1 MMDAKMLFALAVGAL
16 VPLLV
21 GGLYTV
27 IRDFLNARVHVSCP
41 QAAPLAEVV
50 RAHDQLKTAV
60 NAVLVVQGPQ
70 LEALVA
76 LLEATKGQVNGNV
89 DRALE
94 KARGARETFG
104 QYQTEQLKVGQ

>member
-1 MMDAKMLFALAVGAL
+1 MDAKLLATLAVGAL
-16 VPLLV
+16 VPLVV
-21 GGLYTV
+21 GGLYSV
-27 IRDFLNARVHVSCP
+27 VRDYLKARVHVSCP

-50 RAHDQLKTAV
+50 KGHDELRTAV

-94 KARGARETFG
+94 KARGARETFVS
-104 QYQTEQLKVGQ
+104 YQTEQLKVGS

>member
-1 MMDAKMLFALAVGAL
+1 MDAKLLATLAIGAL
-16 VPLLV
+16 VPLVV
-21 GGLYTV
+21 GGLYAV
-27 IRDFLNARVHVSCP
+27 VRDFLKARVHVSCP
-41 QAAPLAEVV
+41 QAAPLAEVIKG
-50 RAHDQLKTAV
+50 HDELRTAV

-89 DRALE
+89 DRALD

-104 QYQTEQLKVGQ
+104 QFQAEQLKVGQ